1 MALPKR
7 RHSSTRRNKR
17 RGRKYLKEVKLQKCK
32 VTGVI
37 HRPHVAYFYN
47 NEMYYRGMSVYS
59 KKNRIK
65 KVFDNNKDFR

>member
-47 NEMYYRGMSVYS
+47 NEMYYRNERVFEKKQDKESV
-59 KKNRIK
+59 
-65 KVFDNNKDFR
+65 